1 MAKKEKEQW
10 YVFLTSYW
18 VPFPTS
24 EYGGLQAIVARSAQE
39 ASAVLE
45 EQTFSWETS
54 SIKNAKELIDARLKR
69 ATVLPLAEEYEAPY
83 IAKEFVT

>member
-39 ASAVLE
+39 AADFLE
-45 EQTFSWETS
+45 QQTFSWEMTN
-54 SIKNAKELIDARLKR
+54 IRDARDLIEARLRR
-69 ATVLPLAEEYEAPY
+69 ATVLPLAEEYENAF

>member
-1 MAKKEKEQW
+1 VAKKEKEQW

-24 EYGGLQAIVARSAQE
+24 EYGGLQAIVARSAEE
-39 ASAVLE
+39 AAALLE
-45 EQTFSWETS
+45 EQTFSWEAS

-69 ATVLPLAEEYEAPY
+69 ATILPLANEYDKAY

>member
-24 EYGGLQAIVARSAQE
+24 EYGGLQAIVARSIEE
-39 ASAVLE
+39 ASALLE

-69 ATVLPLAEEYEAPY
+69 ATVLPLANEYDNAY

>member
-24 EYGGLQAIVARSAQE
+24 EYGGLQAIVARSVEE
-39 ASAVLE
+39 AAKFLM
-45 EQTFSWETS
+45 EQAFSWEMTN
-54 SIKNAKELIDARLKR
+54 IRDAEELIVAKLRR
-69 ATVLPLAEEYEAPY
+69 ATVLPLSEEYENAF